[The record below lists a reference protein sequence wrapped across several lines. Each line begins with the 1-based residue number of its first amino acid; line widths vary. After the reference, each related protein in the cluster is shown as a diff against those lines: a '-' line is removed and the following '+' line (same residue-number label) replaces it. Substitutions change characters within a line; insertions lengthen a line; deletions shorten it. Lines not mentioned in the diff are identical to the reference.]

1 MKNTVLT
8 LLLLTFI
15 TACKEPEKETVKE
28 QQIKIEGDHIII
40 PDGSSILKKIRTETI
55 NKQEH
60 HHAITSVGAVEAIPG
75 NYAEIASPF
84 PGRIIKAF
92 AGIGHKVNAGSPVFE
107 ILTSGY
113 LDVQKEYSNALNEAV
128 LAEKKYKRQ
137 QDLVKHGVGIQK
149 ELEESE
155 TEYRNKKISLSNASS
170 ALKIYTNQSK
180 GTGALIIRSPI
191 SGEVISSKIVTGQYL
206 KEDAEPVVI
215 IAELSKVWISGEVK
229 EKDLRFIKK
238 GDQVSVTINSYPDH
252 IINGK
257 IYHINDWVDETTR
270 SIKVLIECD
279 NPDRKLKPGMFATIS
294 YSTDSENT
302 MIIPTAALMQENE
315 HQYVWLKTGKNQF
328 TKRNVTTTEASDKT
342 VKITSGLNSG
352 DEIMTAGGIYL
363 LEIK

>member
-1 MKNTVLT
+1 MRQ
-8 LLLLTFI
+8 
-15 TACKEPEKETVKE
+15 CW
-28 QQIKIEGDHIII
+28 
-40 PDGSSILKKIRTETI
+40 
-55 NKQEH
+55 
-60 HHAITSVGAVEAIPG
+60 
-75 NYAEIASPF
+75 
-84 PGRIIKAF
+84 
-92 AGIGHKVNAGSPVFE
+92 
-107 ILTSGY
+107 
-113 LDVQKEYSNALNEAV
+113 QK
-128 LAEKKYKRQ
+128 KKYKRQ

-328 TKRNVTTTEASDKT
+328 IKRNVTTTEASDKT